1 MLSAGD
7 NSYRSTFK
15 YFFLF
20 ISAFD
25 QCSFKEFG
33 TLPAVNSV
41 HMTLVKTPANKAF
54 EKYLSATSD
63 QEFDHP
69 NCDKRTKDNLGKVLV
84 IHGVSYQIQYRRDII

>member
-7 NSYRSTFK
+7 NGYRSTFEHL
-15 YFFLF
+15 FLF

-25 QCSFKEFG
+25 QCSFKELV

-41 HMTLVKTPANKAF
+41 HMTLVKTPANKAL
-54 EKYLSATSD
+54 EKYLSVTSD

-69 NCDKRTKDNLGKVLV
+69 NYDEKTKDNLGKVLV
-84 IHGVSYQIQYRRDII
+84 LRGVFCQIQYRRDII